1 MAIFKGVGRALGSG
15 GRSLATSRVARIG
28 SKIASATA
36 KSGILLANKS
46 GSLLANIGE
55 SRAAMVGVGTL
66 AFGVGAAQIAGP
78 SARDALLEAG
88 TGDEN
93 ADFAFTGRKFSARYF
108 TGTAI
113 GGPIG
118 NAMRFTAPE
127 DFFAQSAPVLEDT
140 TKNSFIAGGIIG
152 ATSGVAATGAGYEI
166 GKKVAARKMSSLGK
180 YTKAIGSHGIGALAG
195 LAIGATTAAVVGT
208 GIAAGG
214 TAAAYKASRNY
225 QEKNKQFFDQSPY
238 ATDYG
243 YRTSKSI
250 SQSLN
255 SSGDIV
261 LGMHNSRRGY

>member
-1 MAIFKGVGRALGSG
+1 MSIFRGVGRAISSG
-15 GRSLATSRVARIG
+15 GRSVTASRGARFVG
-28 SKIASATA
+28 SKIANATA
-36 KSGILLANKS
+36 KS

-66 AFGVGAAQIAGP
+66 AFGIGAMQTAAP
-78 SARDALLEAG
+78 AARDALLEAG

-93 ADFAFTGRKFSARYF
+93 ADVAFTGRKFSARYL

-113 GGPIG
+113 GGPVG
-118 NAMRFTAPE
+118 GAMRLTAPE

-140 TKNSFIAGGIIG
+140 TKNSFIGGAAIG
-152 ATSGVAATGAGYEI
+152 AASGIAATGAGYNI
-166 GKKVAARKMSSLGK
+166 GKKIATKKMGSLGR
-180 YTKAIGSHGIGALAG
+180 YTKAIGSRGIGALAG

-214 TAAAYKASRNY
+214 TAAAYTASKRY
-225 QEKNKQFFDQSPY
+225 QEKNKQFFNESPY

-243 YRTSKSI
+243 YRTSRSI